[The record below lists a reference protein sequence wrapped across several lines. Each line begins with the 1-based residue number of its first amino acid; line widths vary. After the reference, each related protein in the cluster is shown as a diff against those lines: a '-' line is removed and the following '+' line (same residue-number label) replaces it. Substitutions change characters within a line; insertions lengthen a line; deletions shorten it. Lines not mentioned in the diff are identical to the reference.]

1 MTQIYLNII
10 SQGIAYK
17 VLVLEINRKFI
28 RTHSGI
34 NFATHSVHLQF
45 SYYFLTIQ
53 AFKFCLFENTLPVYI
68 IHSKIRN
75 IYTVSTQECVER
87 MDNPVSLLEVSL

>member
-10 SQGIAYK
+10 SQGIEYK

-34 NFATHSVHLQF
+34 NFANHSVHLQF

-53 AFKFCLFENTLPVYI
+53 AFKFCLFENYFLYI